1 MITAVLFRPKLGG
14 MTRARAINIVVYG
27 VATGVMSAMVSAAI
41 ARLLPGVAVTI
52 DFLGPYVVSF
62 LGLTMWCTR
71 LSALVAC

>member
-1 MITAVLFRPKLGG
+1 MAVPFRPELGG
-14 MTRARAINIVVYG
+14 MTRAINIVVYG
-27 VATGVMSAMVSAAI
+27 VATGVMGAMVYAVI

>member
-1 MITAVLFRPKLGG
+1 

-27 VATGVMSAMVSAAI
+27 AATGVMSAMVYAAI

-52 DFLGPYVVSF
+52 DFFLGPYVVSF
-62 LGLTMWCTR
+62 LGLTMWRAR

>member
-1 MITAVLFRPKLGG
+1 MITAVLFRPELGD

-27 VATGVMSAMVSAAI
+27 VATGVMSAMVYAAI